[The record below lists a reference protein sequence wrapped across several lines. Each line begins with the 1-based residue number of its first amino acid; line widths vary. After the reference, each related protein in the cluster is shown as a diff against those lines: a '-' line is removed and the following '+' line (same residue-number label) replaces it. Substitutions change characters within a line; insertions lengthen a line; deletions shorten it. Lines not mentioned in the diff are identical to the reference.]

1 MRNIKGYREMLAE
14 SRQEES
20 TSGDRI
26 WVAFAGDDN
35 VFAVGFYRDKEEAEK
50 AIRARYD
57 TPNRRGA
64 KMAAEDPHVFGVD
77 PRDPKGV
84 KMLIGYAID
93 ALEAYEPWA
102 ADLDE
107 DGKIVHLLKRLVS
120 LGIGLDDI
128 IGFEHTRNFA
138 NSNRVWDLD
147 KLLDIGLFD
156 GDIGWI
162 PDARIRNE
170 LMRSRKSKGLFGI

>member
-1 MRNIKGYREMLAE
+1 MRNIKGYGKMLAE

-20 TSGDRI
+20 PSGDRI

-35 VFAVGFYRDKEEAEK
+35 VFAVGFYGAKEEAEN
-50 AIRARYD
+50 AIRERYD

-64 KMAAEDPHVFGVD
+64 KMATEDPHVFGVD

-107 DGKIVHLLKRLVS
+107 DDKIVHLLKRLVS

-128 IGFEHTRNFA
+128 IGFEHMRNFA
-138 NSNRVWDLD
+138 NRKRVWDLD